1 MMFNGTWLLQVED
14 LLRETMVMQEALQQD
29 ASAGLLEKL
38 LPKRHKQYQ
47 RGISSRS

>member
-1 MMFNGTWLLQVED
+1 
-14 LLRETMVMQEALQQD
+14 MQAALEKD